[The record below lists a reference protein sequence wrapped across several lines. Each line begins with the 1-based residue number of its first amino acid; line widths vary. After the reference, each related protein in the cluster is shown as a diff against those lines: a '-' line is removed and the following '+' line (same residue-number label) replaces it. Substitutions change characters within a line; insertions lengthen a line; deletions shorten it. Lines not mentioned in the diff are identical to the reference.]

1 MKISTAAL
9 ATLPFLSSHVSAQD
23 VFCSPEGEKSITC
36 GGQERE
42 GRAQDCC
49 PGLVCGGE
57 QDKVC
62 VPPRRF
68 CGMKDERAKACGA
81 GKSDAP
87 DACCPGFKCQ
97 SGKNQNRCEVDRD
110 YVEPEVERPATI
122 PPPTASPPSPSS
134 PTTDTIMGMTPTM
147 MDNLTLSPTERP
159 TQLFCAGYRERA
171 QDCGAGSSSP
181 NTCCPGFKCQSG
193 KNNIRCEVDRDYVEP
208 VGPTT
213 SPTLNPTVPPP
224 SVSPTLSPTA
234 VIKAVTNAVFVS
246 VQQVLPKAVLLNEL
260 TEYPSYVPSSTP
272 SLAPTPFP
280 SEGPTSYPTNV
291 PTFNPTVAPTITR
304 RDECKLEMYYR
315 KEWCWHD
322 DRNNSN
328 CKEDYKLCIRKSG
341 DEMEMEKC
349 GMASSWSVKGRTI
362 RYDRDKDYC
371 WTRSGDAGIRIR
383 KCSKEEGSKLW
394 ELQQFEGVCMNNPEE
409 IHPLGDKDWC
419 LTQGH
424 EPRPGERLKFQNCEQ
439 VRRSHTNLWLKE

>member
-23 VFCSPEGEKSITC
+23 VVCSPEGEKSITC

-110 YVEPEVERPATI
+110 YVEP
-122 PPPTASPPSPSS
+122 
-134 PTTDTIMGMTPTM
+134 
-147 MDNLTLSPTERP
+147 
-159 TQLFCAGYRERA
+159 
-171 QDCGAGSSSP
+171 
-181 NTCCPGFKCQSG
+181 
-193 KNNIRCEVDRDYVEP
+193 

-234 VIKAVTNAVFVS
+234 VIKAVTNAVFLS

-409 IHPLGDKDWC
+409 IHPLGDKNWC